1 MLQRLAALAFITT
14 SFALAGSIQFTI
26 SNDVYNECS
35 GLYCTGGPYSLA
47 VTFDVPS
54 GTNVDNLTFTQGPL
68 NTGIDG
74 NIEPD
79 ITSFILTDG
88 TGLEITNSNV
98 GGNDWFNIATDGS
111 GNLTAW
117 YINVSNS
124 SGNFETYWF
133 PSYPQVYYLSG
144 DSGGSGNC
152 FEYGVSTLSGTSC
165 EGSVS
170 TQIVGGAVT
179 AGVPEPSSLL
189 LLGAGLLGL
198 LVLAAPGRRHA
209 SPISR

>member
-1 MLQRLAALAFITT
+1 MLQRLAALAFMATPL
-14 SFALAGSIQFTI
+14 ALAGSIQFTI

-54 GTNVDNLTFTQGPL
+54 ATNVDSLTFTQGPL
-68 NTGIDG
+68 NTGTGG
-74 NIEPD
+74 NIEPY

-98 GGNDWFNIATDGS
+98 TGNDFFNIATDGS

-124 SGNFETYWF
+124 NGYAWTYWF
-133 PSYPQVYYLSG
+133 PTYPQVYYTSG
-144 DSGGSGNC
+144 NSTASGNC
-152 FEYGVSTLSGTSC
+152 FQYGQSTLSATSC

-170 TQIVGGAVT
+170 TQLVGSTGT
-179 AGVPEPSSLL
+179 GVPEPSSLL
-189 LLGAGLLGL
+189 LLGIGLAGLL
-198 LVLAAPGRRHA
+198 AIARSRRHTPPA
-209 SPISR
+209 FR